1 MRYDQE
7 HPCFDFYFLEKFG
20 ITPEEVKKFSRD
32 NYDKFLSLCK
42 AKDKTICMTRDK
54 NTEWVFR
61 TYNATKMIMAA
72 TLLLNNADYCMSK
85 NVMVPVPYLLYYA
98 AFSSARAFFC
108 ASPFA
113 QKKLEYIA
121 APTHTKVLKEVP
133 DLIKKHV
140 DREIGEKIE
149 LLLNYLRNQREL
161 FSYKFPASG
170 IRDQVRF
177 DETVD
182 MCGLLAE
189 LTELSSYKIQEV
201 YEKRIINNT
210 PHETEKEYDWMSL
223 NQDMLEKLYNFDTVN
238 IFGEKIS
245 LIDDEDCY
253 RVGYINRKVKHPSSI
268 MFTMTEGMT
277 EDFFGSWYDFENS
290 DDDSFNPDANWN
302 RIFPI
307 P

>member
-1 MRYDQE
+1 MRYEQ
-7 HPCFDFYFLEKFG
+7 HPYFDFYFLEKFG
-20 ITPEEVKKFSRD
+20 ITPEEVKKFSGD
-32 NYDKFLSLCK
+32 NYNKFLSLCK
-42 AKDKTICMTRDK
+42 DKNNAICMTRDK

-61 TYNATKMIMAA
+61 TYSATKMIMAA

-85 NVMVPVPYLLYYA
+85 NSMAAVPYLLYYA
-98 AFSSARAFFC
+98 AFSSARAFLY

-113 QKKLEYIA
+113 QKTLDDLVTAK
-121 APTHTKVLKEVP
+121 HSKVLNEAS
-133 DLIKKHV
+133 DLIKNHLSRK
-140 DREIGEKIE
+140 IGEKTE

-170 IRDQVRF
+170 IRDVVRF

-201 YEKRIINNT
+201 YGKRIINNS
-210 PHETEKEYDWMSL
+210 PRETEKECEWMNL
-223 NQDMLEKLYNFDTVN
+223 NQDMLEKLYSYET
-238 IFGEKIS
+238 ISILGERIS
-245 LIDDEDCY
+245 QLDDEDRY
-253 RVGYINRKVKHPSSI
+253 RVGYINRKVKQPSSI

-277 EDFFGSWYDFENS
+277 EDFFGSWYNFENS
-290 DDDSFNPDANWN
+290 DDDSFNPDLNWN